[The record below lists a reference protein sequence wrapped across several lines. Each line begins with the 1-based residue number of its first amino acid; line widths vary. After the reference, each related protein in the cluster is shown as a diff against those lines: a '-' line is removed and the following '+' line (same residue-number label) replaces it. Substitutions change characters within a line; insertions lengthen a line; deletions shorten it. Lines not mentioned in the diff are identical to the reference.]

1 MHARLDGSA
10 VVLEPPAMPGML
22 GNARLSCRRTISSNP
37 SPSSG
42 ESCKPIILVQLGDS
56 RLRAVIS
63 SGKAQHLD
71 AQVGILGN
79 QLAVCDRD
87 APHSLIVGGGSPV
100 PGGRM
105 ARGQQPRPGEQLLAQ
120 GAGEVVTFVDARSCR
135 IGTTRSTKFS
145 SPSGVTMR
153 LRLKPSISVSSTHEI
168 RSSAISSAEPTTAGL
183 RLPSPIRLTIRR
195 SVQGSVLNVVS
206 VSTSELIASF
216 FT

>member
-1 MHARLDGSA
+1 MTLPSSGESANSRSLAPPLSGSYSRGT
-10 VVLEPPAMPGML
+10 E
-22 GNARLSCRRTISSNP
+22 SSNP

-105 ARGQQPRPGEQLLAQ
+105 ARGQQPRPGEQ
-120 GAGEVVTFVDARSCR
+120 
-135 IGTTRSTKFS
+135 
-145 SPSGVTMR
+145 
-153 LRLKPSISVSSTHEI
+153 
-168 RSSAISSAEPTTAGL
+168 
-183 RLPSPIRLTIRR
+183 
-195 SVQGSVLNVVS
+195 
-206 VSTSELIASF
+206 
-216 FT
+216 